1 MNSIQRAWRSTIR
14 KPVKSV
20 LLLMVIITV
29 SLFVLCG
36 MACRNASVQ
45 TQDTTRQAVGAGLR
59 LEINQANRTEALFE
73 YSEMIP
79 EGEDGSYGGVHR
91 KKLETAYG
99 TQWQVW
105 TDNSFESLH
114 EDDIKRIASAS
125 GISDYNIIT
134 KDTVAIPA
142 NFTRIEDPDIDQY
155 NDFGG
160 VTLIGNLKMELHFS
174 VLTGN
179 VSIKEGRM
187 ITANDKNVCVIS
199 QELAELNE
207 FHIGDTIQFHNYHD
221 KTRNEVYEAAIVG
234 IYQTQQFMSPLM
246 AGDTFRSENVIFSDL
261 RFPEKVEGCE
271 GDPCYEHAY
280 FQVGDVDEYEDVK
293 NGLYDIAINWERY
306 DLIDKNGNME
316 TMSQNFNDLA
326 DISTMLIIVTFIA
339 GFVILFLIF
348 MFWTKNRNQEIGI
361 LLSLGYTKASVLIQL
376 LAEAMLIAI
385 LSFSIAFALAPV
397 ASEAAANYLVAAQ
410 VEQSQIENDM
420 NADKVAYSH
429 GNTDVKVTGVEVE
442 ITDTMLS
449 FCGVG
454 MTALIC
460 FSIGIAGIPVL
471 RKKPRAI
478 LSELS

>member
-1 MNSIQRAWRSTIR
+1 MTSFIWNPNRNPNKST
-14 KPVKSV
+14 
-20 LLLMVIITV
+20 
-29 SLFVLCG
+29 
-36 MACRNASVQ
+36 
-45 TQDTTRQAVGAGLR
+45 
-59 LEINQANRTEALFE
+59 
-73 YSEMIP
+73 
-79 EGEDGSYGGVHR
+79 
-91 KKLETAYG
+91 
-99 TQWQVW
+99 
-105 TDNSFESLH
+105 
-114 EDDIKRIASAS
+114 
-125 GISDYNIIT
+125 
-134 KDTVAIPA
+134 
-142 NFTRIEDPDIDQY
+142 
-155 NDFGG
+155 
-160 VTLIGNLKMELHFS
+160 
-174 VLTGN
+174 
-179 VSIKEGRM
+179 
-187 ITANDKNVCVIS
+187 
-199 QELAELNE
+199 
-207 FHIGDTIQFHNYHD
+207 
-221 KTRNEVYEAAIVG
+221 
-234 IYQTQQFMSPLM
+234 
-246 AGDTFRSENVIFSDL
+246 
-261 RFPEKVEGCE
+261 
-271 GDPCYEHAY
+271 
-280 FQVGDVDEYEDVK
+280 
-293 NGLYDIAINWERY
+293 IAINWERY
-306 DLIDKNGNME
+306 DLIDRNGNME

-385 LSFSIAFALAPV
+385 LSFGIAFALAPV

>member
-59 LEINQANRTEALFE
+59 LAVNQANRTEALFE

-105 TDNSFESLH
+105 TDNSFESLR
-114 EDDIKRIASAS
+114 EEDIKKIATSS

-134 KDTVAIPA
+134 KHTVAIPA
-142 NFTRIEDPDIDQY
+142 NFIRMEDPDVDQY

-160 VTLIGNLKMELHFS
+160 VTLIGNLKMELHFN
-174 VLTGN
+174 VLSGN
-179 VSIKEGRM
+179 VTIKEGRM
-187 ITANDKNVCVIS
+187 VAPTDNNVCVVS
-199 QELAELNE
+199 QELAELND
-207 FHIGDTIQFHNYHD
+207 FQIGDSIRFYNYHD
-221 KTRNEVYEAAIVG
+221 EQKNETYEATIIG
-234 IYQTQQFMSPLM
+234 IYQTQQYMSPLM

-261 RFPEKVEGCE
+261 HLPEKVEGCE

-280 FQVGDVDEYEDVK
+280 FQVGDVDEYETVK
-293 NGLYDIAINWERY
+293 NSLRNVAIDWERY
-306 DLIDKNGNME
+306 DLIDRNGNME

-326 DISTMLIIVTFIA
+326 DISTMLIAVTFIA

-361 LLSLGYTKASVLIQL
+361 LLSIGYTKASILIQL
-376 LAEAMLIAI
+376 LAEAMLIAV
-385 LSFSIAFALAPV
+385 LSFGIAFALAPA
-397 ASEAAANYLVAAQ
+397 ASEAAADYLVSAQ
-410 VEQSQIENDM
+410 VEQSQIEKDM
-420 NADKVAYSH
+420 NADKVVYSH
-429 GNTDVKVTGVEVE
+429 GNADVTVTGVEVE
-442 ITDTMLS
+442 ITNTMLL

-454 MTALIC
+454 VTLLIC

-471 RKKPRAI
+471 CKKPRAI

>member
-1 MNSIQRAWRSTIR
+1 MCIR
-14 KPVKSV
+14 DS
-20 LLLMVIITV
+20 
-29 SLFVLCG
+29 
-36 MACRNASVQ
+36 
-45 TQDTTRQAVGAGLR
+45 
-59 LEINQANRTEALFE
+59 
-73 YSEMIP
+73 
-79 EGEDGSYGGVHR
+79 
-91 KKLETAYG
+91 
-99 TQWQVW
+99 
-105 TDNSFESLH
+105 
-114 EDDIKRIASAS
+114 
-125 GISDYNIIT
+125 
-134 KDTVAIPA
+134 
-142 NFTRIEDPDIDQY
+142 
-155 NDFGG
+155 
-160 VTLIGNLKMELHFS
+160 
-174 VLTGN
+174 
-179 VSIKEGRM
+179 
-187 ITANDKNVCVIS
+187 
-199 QELAELNE
+199 
-207 FHIGDTIQFHNYHD
+207 
-221 KTRNEVYEAAIVG
+221 
-234 IYQTQQFMSPLM
+234 
-246 AGDTFRSENVIFSDL
+246 
-261 RFPEKVEGCE
+261 
-271 GDPCYEHAY
+271 

-306 DLIDKNGNME
+306 DLIDRNGNME

-385 LSFSIAFALAPV
+385 LSFGIAFALAPV

-410 VEQSQIENDM
+410 MEQSQIENDM